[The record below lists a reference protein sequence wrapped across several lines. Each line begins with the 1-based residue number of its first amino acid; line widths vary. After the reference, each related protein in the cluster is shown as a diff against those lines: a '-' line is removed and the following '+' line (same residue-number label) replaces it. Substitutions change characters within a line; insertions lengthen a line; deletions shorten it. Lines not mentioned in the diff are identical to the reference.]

1 MPAEWELQ
9 KSTWIA
15 WPHNK
20 KDWPGKF
27 QAIPNVFAVI
37 VSALSRVQLVN
48 ILVNNKS
55 DRREVIVALKKFGTK
70 INNIRL
76 INCKTDR
83 SWTRDSLPI
92 FLKLKENKKI
102 LSKWEFNAWAKYKN
116 FKKDNKA
123 YLKIKKAIKID
134 VIKPKF
140 KNRKIVLEGGSIDVN
155 GNGLL
160 MTTKQC
166 LVSKIQERNK
176 GFETKD
182 YEKIF
187 KKFLG
192 INKIIWLNNGI
203 EGDDTHGHIDD
214 IARFVNKDKIF
225 IAKESNKQEK
235 NFKNLN
241 ENIEILK
248 KFKNENQKKLKI
260 IQIPMPKPK
269 KINGVRVP
277 ASYLNFY
284 IANRIVLVPTFK
296 DPKDKIV
303 LKIFK
308 RHFKS
313 REIIPVDCSVL
324 VWGFGTIHCLT
335 QQEPI

>member
-27 QAIPNVFAVI
+27 QGIPSVFAVI

-92 FLKLKENKKI
+92 FLKLKGNKKI

-192 INKIIWLNNGI
+192 VNKIIWLNNGI

>member
-27 QAIPNVFAVI
+27 QGIPNVFAVI

-248 KFKNENQKKLKI
+248 KFKNKNQKKLKI